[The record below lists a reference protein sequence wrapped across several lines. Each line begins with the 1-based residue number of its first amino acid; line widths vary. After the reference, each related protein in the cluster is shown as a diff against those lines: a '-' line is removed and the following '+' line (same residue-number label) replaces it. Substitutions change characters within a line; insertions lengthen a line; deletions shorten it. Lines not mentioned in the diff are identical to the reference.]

1 MTSAHTHQLI
11 SQQENGLQ
19 AELAIAEVEQIFER
33 RAQKVKHHGVVVA
46 LSAEPPDKWHTNAT
60 SESLIDLGLI
70 FKLRVLGFDRL
81 ELDGDLFTGNDVDS
95 QVNVT
100 YGNGLGRTGV
110 DGRNCAL
117 TERS

>member
-1 MTSAHTHQLI
+1 MYSIREIYKPDEIILRLVCRHEQGGRRCTAQAHMVGDKHQKDTYKLV
-11 SQQENGLQ
+11 SEKQHSLE

-70 FKLRVLGFDRL
+70 FKLRVLGFD
-81 ELDGDLFTGNDVDS
+81 
-95 QVNVT
+95 
-100 YGNGLGRTGV
+100 
-110 DGRNCAL
+110 
-117 TERS
+117 